1 MFYKICLGKN
11 GIYKR
16 EKYPDIYTSV
26 PSYLFLGPQ
35 QGFDII
41 GR

>member
-1 MFYKICLGKN
+1 MRITT
-11 GIYKR
+11 GI
-16 EKYPDIYTSV
+16 V
-26 PSYLFLGPQ
+26 GPQ